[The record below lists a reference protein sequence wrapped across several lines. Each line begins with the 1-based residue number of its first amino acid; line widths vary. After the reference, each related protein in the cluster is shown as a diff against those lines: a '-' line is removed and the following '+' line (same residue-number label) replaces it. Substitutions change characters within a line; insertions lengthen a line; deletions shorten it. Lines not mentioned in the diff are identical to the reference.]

1 MGSEM
6 CIRDRRFTVMNDQR
20 RQTFEFDVVGKPVGE
35 SPVRFDPDFDLLRDE
50 NVGVASVNMARAP
63 AFEAI
68 APNPMGRA
76 GELRLVL
83 PDDAAATVRLF
94 DVAGRFVR
102 EVARVSGAGPR
113 LISSMPTGWPAACT
127 SSASTGPPGAMCAS
141 SPSSADPII
150 QEEPLSLIHISE
162 PTRPY

>member
-1 MGSEM
+1 
-6 CIRDRRFTVMNDQR
+6 MNDQR

-113 LISSMPTGWPAACT
+113 LISFDADGLASGVYFIRVDGPAGGDVRKLT
-127 SSASTGPPGAMCAS
+127 
-141 SPSSADPII
+141 II
-150 QEEPLSLIHISE
+150 
-162 PTRPY
+162 R